1 MMLLCF
7 SVAHGQATLTPRPA
21 PAPDYTLGVGDQIVI
36 HVTDLDDISDK
47 PLRIDPNGLI
57 DLPLVGRLRASGETI
72 EQLKAELAMKL
83 SKYIN
88 NPQIAI
94 NLTDDKGHPVSVI
107 GEVNNPGV
115 QQLQGSKRLL
125 EVLSAA
131 GGVKA
136 DAGSM
141 VIVTRQ
147 MKWGKFSQ
155 AGASFDPTQG
165 VSTLTLPLDPLL
177 NSKDPQENVLI
188 EPNDVISV
196 PKAEIVYVL
205 GNVKKSGGFALP
217 TRGNIS
223 LLQALAMAEGL
234 DPNAKATK
242 ARILRPVP
250 NGDGKPSDIPVDI
263 TKIYRGEAADVPLY
277 ANDVLFVPNS
287 AIKAN
292 AQHAADAILAITTGL
307 IIYRR

>member
-1 MMLLCF
+1 
-7 SVAHGQATLTPRPA
+7 VAHGQATLTPRPA
-21 PAPDYTLGVGDQIVI
+21 PVPDYTLGISDQIVI

-47 PLRIDPNGLI
+47 PLRVDPNGFI
-57 DLPLVGRLRASGETI
+57 DLPLVGRVQASGETI
-72 EQLKAELAMKL
+72 EQLKGELAVKL

-88 NPQIAI
+88 FPQIAI

-115 QQLQGSKRLL
+115 QQVQGSKHLL
-125 EVLSAA
+125 EVLSVA

-136 DAGSM
+136 DAGST

-147 MKWGKFSQ
+147 MKWGKFTQ

-165 VSTLTLPLDPLL
+165 VSTLTLPLDSLL
-177 NSKDPQENVLI
+177 NSKNPQENVVI

-196 PKAEIVYVL
+196 PKADIVYVL
-205 GNVKKSGGFALP
+205 GNVKKSGGFPLP
-217 TRGNIS
+217 TKGNIS
-223 LLQALAMAEGL
+223 LLQALSLAEGL

-242 ARILRPVP
+242 ARILRPAP
-250 NGDGKPSDIPVDI
+250 NGDGKPGDIPVDI
-263 TKIYRGEAADVPLY
+263 TKIYRGEAADVPLF